1 MAKSWRLAKSL
12 EQLRTQVDAL
22 SPHRDRS
29 SDGTIGDTRHQATK
43 SEHNPDANGVVRAL
57 DITNDPAH
65 DVDAGKLAETLRQS
79 REPRILYLI
88 SRGKIVSSKVSPW
101 VWRPYTGVNGH
112 FHHVHISVVPEAA
125 LFDDMRPWA
134 LTAAPPLLSQHA
146 TVTARTGLR
155 LRSGPGP
162 EFPFEKE
169 LAHGTLVWTGEVKGD
184 WIMVDIEGD
193 GKFDGYVH
201 KAFLG

>member
-1 MAKSWRLAKSL
+1 MAKTWRLAKSL
-12 EQLRTQVDAL
+12 EQLRTQVDAT

-79 REPRILYLI
+79 RDPRILYLI

-101 VWRPYTGVNGH
+101 VWRPYSGVNGH
-112 FHHVHISVVPEAA
+112 FHHVHISVVEEQSHY
-125 LFDDMRPWA
+125 DDVRPWT
-134 LTAAPPLLSQHA
+134 LTAPPPLLSAHA
-146 TVTARTGLR
+146 TVMARSGLR
-155 LRSGPGP
+155 LRGGAGLD
-162 EFPFEKE
+162 FPIIRE
-169 LAHGTLVWTGEVKGD
+169 LANGTVVWLGREQGD
-184 WIMVDIEGD
+184 WVMVDLEGD
-193 GKFDGYVH
+193 GKMDGYVH
-201 KAFLG
+201 RSFLG